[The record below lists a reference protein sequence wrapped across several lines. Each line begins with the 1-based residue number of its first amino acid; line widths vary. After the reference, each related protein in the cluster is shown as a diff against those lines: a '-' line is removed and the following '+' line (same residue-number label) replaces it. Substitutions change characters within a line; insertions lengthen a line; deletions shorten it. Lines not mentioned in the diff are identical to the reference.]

1 MAFMNR
7 HARQRFKIILVTVFC
22 LLFQQAALA
31 AYLCPVQRMPAE
43 TFAMAEHCAEMG
55 MAQAQDNPALCQKHC
70 APDVLLTIDS
80 ASPVVPALALAPPMH
95 ALVLARP
102 ISNVSVQA
110 EAPIARSDPPP
121 RLRFC
126 SLLI

>member
-1 MAFMNR
+1 MNR
-7 HARQRFKIILVTVFC
+7 RVRQRFKVALAMVFC

-31 AYLCPVQRMPAE
+31 AYLCPLQQMPAE
-43 TFAMAEHCAEMG
+43 TSAMAQHCAEMG

-70 APDVLLTIDS
+70 APDVLVPADH
-80 ASPVVPALALAPPMH
+80 APPVVPALALAPLMH
-95 ALVLARP
+95 ALVLAQP
-102 ISNVSVQA
+102 ISHVTVQA
-110 EAPIARSDPPP
+110 EVPHAPSDPPP